1 MIKKEPKVYN
11 RKTSKQNNTKTI
23 DTVARL
29 QKVNL
34 TMGSHRHTICY
45 KWMNNRFSVRFR
57 VIIGCKVEKRSVSSL
72 RLPVLLNRSNLID

>member
-1 MIKKEPKVYN
+1 MIKKEAKVYN

-34 TMGSHRHTICY
+34 RMGSHRHTICY
-45 KWMNNRFSVRFR
+45 K
-57 VIIGCKVEKRSVSSL
+57 
-72 RLPVLLNRSNLID
+72 